1 MRCSLCRAAG
11 EFVAIPVLHETPP
24 QVVLTFVAA
33 HRIQQTLGRCVHTVC
48 HRLASPMRWCT
59 PLVYLPTVWYRCSW
73 GSRVCILWTQSVP
86 AGDAS
91 LSSEWV
97 DRLVEL
103 IRRIAPQ
110 AADGDSDYDHSGSQ
124 LGRFFNT
131 LVEICAWAGLEGK
144 VEGYD
149 DHDGRVF
156 PVPTV

>member
-1 MRCSLCRAAG
+1 
-11 EFVAIPVLHETPP
+11 
-24 QVVLTFVAA
+24 
-33 HRIQQTLGRCVHTVC
+33 
-48 HRLASPMRWCT
+48 MRWCT

-103 IRRIAPQ
+103 IRRMAPQ
-110 AADGDSDYDHSGSQ
+110 AADGDSDYDHGGSQ
-124 LGRFFNT
+124 MGRFFNT